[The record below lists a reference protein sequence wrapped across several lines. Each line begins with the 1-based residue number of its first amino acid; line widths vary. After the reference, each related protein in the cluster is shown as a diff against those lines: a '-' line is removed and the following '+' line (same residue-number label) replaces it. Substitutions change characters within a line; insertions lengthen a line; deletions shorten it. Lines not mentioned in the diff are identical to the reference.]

1 MQKQSVW
8 KIVWEWVLIFVGA
21 LLVAVSTE
29 LFLSPNKVVLGGISG
44 ISTMLYHATG
54 ISIGV
59 SYFIMNSIIL
69 MIALKVLGKAFV
81 FKTLI
86 VVAITSGC
94 SVLVSG
100 MPACTENIFLATL
113 YGGLLYGAGLAILFT
128 RNATSG
134 GTDVIGRLIQCKVPD
149 ANIGRILMMLDG
161 SITCMS
167 LIVFGK
173 IDLCLWGF
181 IAMAVC
187 NGLVDMWI
195 AKLNSTT
202 VYVIITQNGDQ
213 IMKFILDTY
222 KSSSTIIDYR
232 NANTND
238 ERKIIVCAVKK
249 RENMDFY
256 SEINRIDSEVFVV
269 HMRSDKIEGSGLQV
283 YH

>member
-100 MPACTENIFLATL
+100 LPACTENIFLATL

-202 VYVIITQNGDQ
+202 VYVVITKYGDQ
-213 IMKFILDTY
+213 IMKFVLDTY
-222 KSSSTIIDYR
+222 KRGSTIIDYR
-232 NANTND
+232 DANTND

-256 SEINRIDSEVFVV
+256 SEINQIDPEVFIV
-269 HMRSDKIEGSGLQV
+269 HMRSDKIEGCGLQV

>member
-1 MQKQSVW
+1 MQKQCVW

-69 MIALKVLGKAFV
+69 MIAFKVLGKAFV

-100 MPACTENIFLATL
+100 LPACTENIFLATL

-181 IAMAVC
+181 IARAVC

-202 VYVIITQNGDQ
+202 VYVVITQYGDQ

-222 KSSSTIIDYR
+222 KRGSTIIDYR
-232 NANTND
+232 DANTND
-238 ERKIIVCAVKK
+238 KRKIIVCAVKK

-256 SEINRIDSEVFVV
+256 SEINRIDPEVFIV